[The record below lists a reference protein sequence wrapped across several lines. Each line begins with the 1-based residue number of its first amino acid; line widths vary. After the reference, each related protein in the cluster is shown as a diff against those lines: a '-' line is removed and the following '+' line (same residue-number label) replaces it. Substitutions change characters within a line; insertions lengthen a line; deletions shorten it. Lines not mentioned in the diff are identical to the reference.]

1 MKYIIATVRILFL
14 ALFLFLVAK
23 GKMMLWLALFGVSLI
38 AAVIFGRVYCGY
50 VCPMNTVMVPAE
62 WISKKLH
69 WNTDRSPKWL
79 AKEKFGW
86 FALAAS
92 MAVMLYAKRALN
104 KNVPILL
111 IWMGIAILLTL
122 RYKPAVFHNH
132 ICPFGILQKE
142 LGRFAK
148 FSNKTDKEKCI
159 GCKLCEKVCPSE
171 SIEVKTTEI
180 KAEISKAYCLQCANC
195 QQVCP
200 ADCIHYSG

>member
-1 MKYIIATVRILFL
+1 MA
-14 ALFLFLVAK
+14 
-23 GKMMLWLALFGVSLI
+23 
-38 AAVIFGRVYCGY
+38 C
-50 VCPMNTVMVPAE
+50 
-62 WISKKLH
+62 
-69 WNTDRSPKWL
+69 
-79 AKEKFGW
+79 KEKFGW

-159 GCKLCEKVCPSE
+159 GCKLCESLPF
-171 SIEVKTTEI
+171 
-180 KAEISKAYCLQCANC
+180 
-195 QQVCP
+195 
-200 ADCIHYSG
+200 

>member
-1 MKYIIATVRILFL
+1 MKT
-14 ALFLFLVAK
+14 LVK
-23 GKMMLWLALFGVSLI
+23 NELRLT
-38 AAVIFGRVYCGY
+38 R
-50 VCPMNTVMVPAE
+50 
-62 WISKKLH
+62 KL
-69 WNTDRSPKWL
+69 
-79 AKEKFGW
+79 
-86 FALAAS
+86 
-92 MAVMLYAKRALN
+92 
-104 KNVPILL
+104 LL

-132 ICPFGILQKE
+132 ICPFGILQNE

-180 KAEISKAYCLQCANC
+180 KAEISKAYCFQCANC